1 MGCLTANL
9 NTLTM
14 KKQFLSIFALAAS
27 MAAVQAQ
34 NANVQ
39 IIHNCPTPAAGT
51 VDIYVNLGSGFTANP
66 LVDNL
71 AFRDA
76 TGYLQVPAGLTG
88 ARVAIAPEF
97 GAGTTINDTLVSFA
111 LPTLMQGS
119 SYVAVAA
126 GEIGNPNTPFDLY
139 FGTGALAAGNSSNFD
154 VNIFHGS
161 TDAPAVAVFT
171 NLDALTPAVPSL
183 AFGAFSGFASLPASD
198 LLSLLTPA
206 TDFNTMVEG
215 FGVPLATLNA
225 AGAAGVLFAS
235 GKLSPAMGEPAF
247 GLFVA
252 LPDGTVLQLPQV
264 DASRIQIV
272 HNSPDPMVA
281 AVDIDV
287 VTSAGAV
294 IPFNNVGYLQA
305 TPYLLVPSD
314 SYRVLFSAPN
324 SADTSGALVKI
335 PATLMRNTTYQVA
348 AAGLANTSG
357 TNFAHSVSVNGSS
370 VAFGLDV
377 IANSRPW
384 STTPTTVN
392 IAVFHH
398 SPDAPMVDAVGS
410 TGTVLVNDIS
420 FGEYQGYLPIPTI
433 ADGQIR
439 ITPANDNSTTVAT
452 FAAPL
457 TSLSGLGLTIFATG
471 FLTPAD
477 ENVSNLQ
484 PFGLW
489 VAFPNGGNLVELT
502 PVLSLENA
510 SGLSQMN
517 LFPNPVNEV
526 STLTFNS
533 NRSMKATMTIVNTL
547 GREVANLGQVS
558 LVEGSN
564 SLTVNMSAL
573 ASGQYFLTLTGND
586 VRVAMPFIK

>member
-1 MGCLTANL
+1 
-9 NTLTM
+9 M
-14 KKQFLSIFALAAS
+14 KKQFLSILAVAAS
-27 MAAVQAQ
+27 AMVAQAQ

-51 VDIYVNLGSGFTANP
+51 VDIYVDLGSGYTSNP

-71 AFRDA
+71 SFRDA
-76 TGYLQVPAGLTG
+76 TTYLQVPAGMSNI
-88 ARVAIAPEF
+88 RVAIAPEF
-97 GAGTTINDTLVSFA
+97 GVGTTINDTLVSFA
-111 LPTLMQGS
+111 LPTLTVGS

-126 GEIGNPNTPFDLY
+126 GELGSMSHPFDLF
-139 FGTGALAAGNSSNFD
+139 FGTGALAASGSSDFD

-171 NLDALTPAVPSL
+171 NLNALTPAVPTL
-183 AFGAFSGFASLPASD
+183 AFGAFSGQATLPAND

-206 TDFNTMVEG
+206 NDFNTMVEG
-215 FGVPLATLNA
+215 FGIPLATLNA
-225 AGAAGVLFAS
+225 GGGAGVVFAS
-235 GKLSPAMGEPAF
+235 GKLAPAMGEPAF

-252 LPDGTVLQLPQV
+252 LPDGTVLALPQT

-287 VTSAGAV
+287 VTSTGGV
-294 IPFNNVGYLQA
+294 VPFNNVGYLQA
-305 TPYLLVPSD
+305 TPYLLVPAGD
-314 SYRVLFSAPN
+314 YRVLFSAPN
-324 SADTSGALVKI
+324 STDTLGALVKI
-335 PATLMRNTTYQVA
+335 PATLMKNTTYQVI

-357 TNFAHSVSVNGSS
+357 TNFAHSVSVNGSN

-377 IANSRPW
+377 LPNSRPW
-384 STTPTTVN
+384 STSPTTVN

-410 TGTVLVNDIS
+410 TGSVLVDDIS

-439 ITPANDNSTTVAT
+439 ITPANDNNTTVAT

-471 FLTPAD
+471 FLTPND

-502 PVLSLENA
+502 PVMSLESA

-526 STLTFNS
+526 ATLTFAS
-533 NRSMKATMTIVNTL
+533 TRSFTAQMSIVNGL
-547 GREVANLGQVS
+547 GQEVAKMGNVS
-558 LVEGSN
+558 LTEGN
-564 SLTVNMSAL
+564 NTVAVNMSSL
-573 ASGQYFLTLTGND
+573 SSGQYFLTLTGENA
-586 VRVAMPFIK
+586 RVAIPFIK